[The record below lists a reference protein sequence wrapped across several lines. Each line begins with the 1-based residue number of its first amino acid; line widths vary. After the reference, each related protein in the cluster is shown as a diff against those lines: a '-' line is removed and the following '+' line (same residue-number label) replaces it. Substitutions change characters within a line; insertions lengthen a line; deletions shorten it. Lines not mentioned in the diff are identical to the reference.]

1 MLSITGWHTIYRT
14 DLHFI
19 IPVILNQLR
28 RQNLR
33 LFLPIHHAQV
43 NSHGTALKPYVAYS
57 VHFVAQHSVW
67 LTLLHMHAFYNY

>member
-43 NSHGTALKPYVAYS
+43 NSHGTALNLML
-57 VHFVAQHSVW
+57 
-67 LTLLHMHAFYNY
+67 LTLYILSHNTPYG